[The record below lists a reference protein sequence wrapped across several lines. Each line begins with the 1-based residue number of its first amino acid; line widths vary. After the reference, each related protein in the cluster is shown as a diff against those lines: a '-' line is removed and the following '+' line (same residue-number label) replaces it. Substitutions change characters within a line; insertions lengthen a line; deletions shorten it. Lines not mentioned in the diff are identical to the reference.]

1 MSNSV
6 ALAWEQLDDE
16 DDEQFA
22 LWAAMLAGF
31 DVPSLSDRL
40 AAWRPP
46 WMASAACRGAPLAL
60 FFRDRGAAADEAKQ
74 ICAACSVRPEC
85 LDFAARHDEQGVWG
99 GASPGD
105 RRGLRRA
112 G

>member
-1 MSNSV
+1 M

-22 LWAAMLAGF
+22 LWAAMAAGF
-31 DVPSLSDRL
+31 DVWTLSDRL

-46 WMASAACRGAPLAL
+46 WMASAACKGTPVAT
-60 FFRDRGAAADEAKQ
+60 FFRDRGGAADEAKA
-74 ICAACSVRPEC
+74 ICAGCAVRPEC
-85 LDFAARHDEQGVWG
+85 LDFAVARGEVGVWG
-99 GASPGD
+99 GAASPAE
-105 RRGLRRA
+105 RRALRRA

>member
-1 MSNSV
+1 V

-16 DDEQFA
+16 DDESFA
-22 LWAAMLAGF
+22 LWAAMVAGF

-46 WMASAACRGAPLAL
+46 WMAGAACRGAPTAT

-74 ICAACSVRPEC
+74 ICAGCAVRPEC
-85 LDFAARHDEQGVWG
+85 LAYATGHDEVGVWG
-99 GASPGD
+99 GTASPAE
-105 RRGLRRA
+105 RRALRRA